1 MAAEWTLA
9 EIRKKVRQVS
19 GRLSTNEMTTNQ
31 VDDYINK
38 YYQFTFPAEV
48 KLERKH
54 TYYEFDTVANTHI
67 YTLPN
72 DPDNVST
79 PTVPAFTNFEPPA
92 TLDGLSLLWYQEPAP
107 FLNNNPQDQVQRDN
121 SNTGNAVITN
131 FTVTAT
137 PTPILPATAIVTA
150 LTLGENNSETFIDTN
165 EDYTEADV
173 SLVSDGSGVGT
184 VNYLTGVI
192 DVNFAP
198 NAPRQSTIIYFSW
211 VPYRAGR
218 PTAVLL
224 YNNRFQFFTVP
235 DTAYRFKVKAYSV
248 VSPLEN
254 GTDKPDLEQ
263 WGPCIA
269 YGAARQIL
277 ADNGEMDAY
286 MEVTSLYKEQLNYV
300 LNRTNQTLLSTRAA
314 PNF

>member
-1 MAAEWTLA
+1 M
-9 EIRKKVRQVS
+9 
-19 GRLSTNEMTTNQ
+19 
-31 VDDYINK
+31 
-38 YYQFTFPAEV
+38 
-48 KLERKH
+48 
-54 TYYEFDTVANTHI
+54 
-67 YTLPN
+67 PN
-72 DPDNVST
+72 DPDNVSN

-107 FLNNNPQDQVQRDN
+107 FLNNNPQDQVQRNN
-121 SNTGNAVITN
+121 SNTGNGVIQS
-131 FTVTAT
+131 FTTTVL
-137 PTPILPATAIVTA
+137 PTPILPGTTIVTA
-150 LTLGENNSETFIDTN
+150 LTVGDNNSETFKDTN
-165 EDYTEADV
+165 EAYTESNV
-173 SLVSDGSGVGT
+173 SLVSDAGGNGT

-192 DVNFAP
+192 SVAFGI
-198 NAPRQSTIIYFSW
+198 APRTGTTIYFSW

-235 DTAYRFKVKAYSV
+235 DTSYRFKVKAYSV

-286 MEVTSLYKEQLNYV
+286 AEVTTLYKEQLDYV
-300 LNRTNQTLLSTRAA
+300 LKRTNQNLLNTRAA